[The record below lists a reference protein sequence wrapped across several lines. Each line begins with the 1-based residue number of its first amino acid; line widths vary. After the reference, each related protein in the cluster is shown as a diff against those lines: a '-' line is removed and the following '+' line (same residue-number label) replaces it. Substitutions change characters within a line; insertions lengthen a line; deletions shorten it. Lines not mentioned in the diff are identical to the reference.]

1 MSTHNELKIVL
12 TFMLILI
19 VKKCHVLIFVFMKKH
34 ETKIKS
40 ESMIID
46 IILNVVKNFYK
57 HDLKCL

>member
-1 MSTHNELKIVL
+1 
-12 TFMLILI
+12 MLILI